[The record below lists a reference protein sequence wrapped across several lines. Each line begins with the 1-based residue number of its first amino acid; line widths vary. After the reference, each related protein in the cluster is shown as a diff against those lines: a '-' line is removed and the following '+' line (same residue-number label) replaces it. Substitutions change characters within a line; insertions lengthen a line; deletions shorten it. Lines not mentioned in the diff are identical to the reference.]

1 VAPRRRDPACAARAA
16 LLEKGHGVAISD
28 QFRGKALNA
37 VDAKGR
43 VSVPADYRGAIQMRH
58 RRLILQDGFD
68 PYADEPDERRRTGKI
83 VILVKDPVQPCL
95 MAFDNAYS
103 RAYRDTIDSR
113 HADKTGVEREA
124 AVRKDLTFFGSSEDM
139 PWDVNG
145 RIVLPPRIRAKAGI
159 SDFVYFF
166 GLSDTFGLWNPAT
179 FVEVHKEE
187 FPDLADEC
195 REFCEEKGIAL

>member
-1 VAPRRRDPACAARAA
+1 VALRRRDPACVARRC
-16 LLEKGHGVAISD
+16 LEKGHGVAISD

-103 RAYRDTIDSR
+103 RAHRDLIDSR

-159 SDFVYFF
+159 TDFVYFF
-166 GLSDTFGLWNPAT
+166 GMSDTFGLWNPAT
-179 FVEVHKEE
+179 FVAVHQEE

-195 REFCEEKGIAL
+195 REFCDEKGVAL

>member
-1 VAPRRRDPACAARAA
+1 LAV
-16 LLEKGHGVAISD
+16 HD

-43 VSVPADYRGAIQMRH
+43 VSVPADYRGAIQTRH
-58 RRLILQDGFD
+58 RRLVMQDGFD
-68 PYADEPDERRRTGKI
+68 PNADDADERRRTGKV
-83 VILVKDPVQPCL
+83 VILIKDPTQPCL
-95 MAFDNAYS
+95 MAFDNAYA
-103 RAYRDTIDSR
+103 RDYRRIIDER
-113 HADKTGVEREA
+113 HADKAGLSREA
-124 AVRKDLTFFGSSEDM
+124 AIRKDLTFFGSAEDM

-159 SDFVYFF
+159 TDFVYFF

-179 FVEVHKEE
+179 FVECHQEE

-195 REFCEEKGIAL
+195 REFCEEKGVAL